1 MAARGDELNRLPA
14 DLPVPQDDGAAA
26 HLAGRRMPPV
36 ALPSSR
42 GGTVRLDLLTA
53 RWTVV
58 YCFPAVGRPDLEPPG
73 GIAAWNAIP
82 GARGCTPQACAY
94 RDHHQELRDLGAEV
108 YGVSTQPTEDLREAA
123 ARLALPFEMLSD
135 AGLELARAL
144 RLPTFEAA
152 GRVLLRRLTLILAGG
167 RIEHVRYP
175 VFPPDAD
182 AASVA
187 AWLRQSTAGET
198 KLALP

>member
-1 MAARGDELNRLPA
+1 MGLPA

-26 HLAGRRMPPV
+26 HLAGRRMTPV

-94 RDHHQELRDLGAEV
+94 RDHHHELRELGAEV
-108 YGVSTQPTEDLREAA
+108 FGVSAQPIADLREAA

-144 RLPTFEAA
+144 RLPTFAA
-152 GRVLLRRLTLILAGG
+152 SGRVLLRRLTLILAGG

-182 AASVA
+182 AGSVA
-187 AWLRQSTAGET
+187 AWLRQSEAGGT
-198 KLALP
+198 KLGLP